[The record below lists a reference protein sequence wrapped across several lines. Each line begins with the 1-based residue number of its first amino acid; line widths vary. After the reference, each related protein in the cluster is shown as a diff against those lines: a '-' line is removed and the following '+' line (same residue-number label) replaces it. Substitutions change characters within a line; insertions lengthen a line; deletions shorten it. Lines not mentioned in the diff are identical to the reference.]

1 MLFRRNRS
9 GKTYSLE
16 ENNKPMPHT
25 DKEKQAEAPDPASRI
40 WQMVTSNW
48 MTQAI
53 YVAAELRLADLLTDA
68 PKTSQ
73 ELAGSTGAHAPSL
86 QRLLRALVTL
96 EICKEREDGS
106 FELTPTGAV
115 LRSDSS
121 DSMRNWVLYAGGQQW
136 PLWGHLL
143 DSIRTGKTAREIMT
157 GEGLF
162 ENLERNP
169 AAAVLFNQAMVQM
182 TRRITQGVVGSYDY
196 SRLQTIIDIGGGYG
210 ELLSAILQ
218 ANPGTRGVLFDLP
231 NARETGLS
239 HMASIGLG
247 ERCEIVTGSFFES
260 IPSGGDAYILKHI
273 IHDWNDEQCKVILE
287 NCRRVMAANGKLL
300 VIERIIPDQ
309 VEPSVSHQLILRAD
323 LNMLI
328 GTGGRERTEGEFQ
341 ALLSSSGFR
350 LNRVI
355 AIGQSYNI
363 IEALPYS

>member
-1 MLFRRNRS
+1 MD
-9 GKTYSLE
+9 
-16 ENNKPMPHT
+16 KPMTLIHE
-25 DKEKQAEAPDPASRI
+25 KEKAEATDLASRM
-40 WQMVTSNW
+40 WRMVTSNW

-53 YVAAELRLADLLTDA
+53 YVAAELRLADLLADA

-73 ELAGSTGAHAPSL
+73 ELAGATGTHAPSL

-106 FELTPTGAV
+106 FELTPLGAL
-115 LRSDSS
+115 LRSDAA
-121 DSMRNWVLYAGGQQW
+121 DSMRTWVLYAGGQQW

-143 DSIRTGKTAREIMT
+143 DSIKTGKTARELMT

-162 ENLERNP
+162 ENVERDP

-182 TRRITQGVVGSYDY
+182 TRRISQGVVRSYDY
-196 SRLQTIIDIGGGYG
+196 SRFQTIIDVGGGYG
-210 ELLSAILQ
+210 ELLAAILQ

-239 HMASIGLG
+239 HIASMGLA

-260 IPSGGDAYILKHI
+260 IPSDGDAYILKHI
-273 IHDWNDEQCKVILE
+273 IHDWTDEQCKGILD
-287 NCRRVMAANGKLL
+287 NCRRVMEADGKLL
-300 VIERIIPDQ
+300 VIERIIPNR
-309 VEPSVSHQLILRAD
+309 VEPSVTHQLILRAD

-328 GTGGRERTEGEFQ
+328 GTGGRERTESEFHT
-341 ALLSSSGFR
+341 LLSSAGFR

-355 AIGQSYNI
+355 EIGQSYNI
-363 IEALPYS
+363 IEAILAQ